1 MSEKEKKDLEMSFDE
16 MDSVSGGLVADRTPA
31 FSGIGV
37 YDIVDDK
44 TGQNIGGL
52 QYDFDDDA
60 QDAARALGQSTE
72 IVSNAE
78 WAKRYGNK

>member
-1 MSEKEKKDLEMSFDE
+1 MSEKEKKDQEMSFDE
-16 MDSVSGGLVADRTPA
+16 MDSVSGGLVVDRTPA

-44 TGQNIGGL
+44 TGQNIGGM

-60 QDAARALGQSTE
+60 QEAARSLGQSDE
-72 IVSNAE
+72 IISNSE
-78 WAKRYGNK
+78 WAKRFNK

>member
-16 MDSVSGGLVADRTPA
+16 MDSVSGGLVDDRTPA

-44 TGQNIGGL
+44 TGQNIGGTR
-52 QYDFDDDA
+52 YDFDDDA
-60 QDAARALGQSTE
+60 QEAARSLGQSDE
-72 IVSNAE
+72 IISNSE
-78 WAKRYGNK
+78 WAKRFNK